1 MEGHRTL
8 ERVPHHVGGCTFATC
23 AGAIWTPVQTVNLGG
38 LHVLNKEILNIDMD
52 MSRRPIY
59 DIEQDV
65 WQAIADANGLDYEDI
80 ADGDL
85 AEWL

>member
-1 MEGHRTL
+1 M
-8 ERVPHHVGGCTFATC
+8 
-23 AGAIWTPVQTVNLGG
+23 
-38 LHVLNKEILNIDMD
+38 LNMEILNIDMD
-52 MSRRPIY
+52 MKRRPIY